1 MATRIAR
8 DYYKTLI
15 IGPTGSGKT
24 YGFRNLNAL
33 TTGFDN
39 AEGKPLPFPHQ
50 FTSITKESKGGGI
63 ARPKNYQS
71 VLAAFDKFAEDPTVD
86 LIVLESISAT
96 FDMLLEECR
105 TNFNGWDIWNAYN
118 KSIGELVNKIKK
130 VEKEVVITGHYEIL
144 NIEGAPEKRLK
155 VKGKEWEGVFEKEFT
170 IVLYSETK
178 YKGGKPERYLYKLA
192 GEGISAKCPPA
203 IFGADVYDVDNDY
216 KMVHD
221 KIVAFAT
228 QSGTPTNQ
236 PSTQEFNA
244 AVFA

>member
-1 MATRIAR
+1 MATRIDR

-24 YGFRNLNAL
+24 YGFRNLIAT

-39 AEGKPLPFPHQ
+39 AENKPLPFPHQ
-50 FTSITKESKGGGI
+50 FVPVTKDSKGGGI
-63 ARPKNYQS
+63 ARPKNYDS
-71 VLAAFDKFAEDPTVD
+71 VIAAFDRFAGDPLID

-105 TNFNGWDIWNAYN
+105 TNFSGWDIWNAYN
-118 KSIGELVNKIKK
+118 KRIGELVNRIKK

-178 YKGGKPERYLYKLA
+178 YKAAKPEKYLYKLA

-203 IFGADVYDVDNDY
+203 IFGADVLEVENDF

-221 KIVAFAT
+221 RIVAFAT
-228 QSGTPTNQ
+228 RSGVPTNE
-236 PSTQEFNA
+236 PTLTEANA
-244 AVFA
+244 AIFA